1 MYYRL
6 AYLLALC
13 LQVQFCFAQQ
23 GPRHQFALTNEND
36 NYTLSFQDRYYSNGL
51 FLRYTQAGG
60 LGKKQNGS
68 ITIEA
73 AQKIFTPY
81 SFNTEYRKTLDRPF
95 TGLLY
100 LRALRTQIKGNRLV
114 QWGLTAGVIGEK
126 AFGKEVQR
134 WHHRTWGLKYPYGWQ
149 KQLKTGMG
157 ANLEGTMVQPIA
169 QLGNKGFGLRFNSFT
184 QAVAGTLQVQGSSG
198 LQLCVGKTNK
208 VGASALNDTRTC
220 NESSTASTEWFLF
233 YEPQATAQWYNATLQ
248 GTMGQRCQQYF
259 TTKPERMVYQQRLGM
274 VYAPKCWTVLLA
286 YSHKSKEANTM
297 LAKENW
303 GTVSVGYRW

>member
-1 MYYRL
+1 MQHRL
-6 AYLLALC
+6 ACLLALC
-13 LQVQFCFAQQ
+13 LQVHLCFAQQ
-23 GPRHQFALTNEND
+23 GSRHQFVLTNEND
-36 NYTLSFQDRYYSNGL
+36 NYTLTYTDRYYSNGI

-60 LGKKQNGS
+60 FREAQKGS

-73 AQKIFTPY
+73 GQKIFTPY
-81 SFNTEYRKTLDRPF
+81 TFNTEYRKTLDRPF

-100 LRALRTQIKGNRLV
+100 LRALRTQMKGSRLM
-114 QWGLTAGVIGEK
+114 QWGMTAGVVGEK

-149 KQLKTGMG
+149 KQLKTGVG
-157 ANLEGTMVQPIA
+157 ANLEGSMVQPVVH
-169 QLGNKGFGLRFNSFT
+169 LGSKAFGMRLNSFA
-184 QAVAGTLQVQGSSG
+184 QAAAGSLQVQGCSG

-208 VGASALNDTRTC
+208 VGTSALHDSRVGA
-220 NESSTASTEWFLF
+220 ASNKALREWFLF
-233 YEPQATAQWYNATLQ
+233 YEPQAIAQWYNATLQ
-248 GTMGQRCQQYF
+248 GTMGQRCKQYF
-259 TTKPERMVYQQRLGM
+259 TTRPERMVYQQRLGM

-286 YSHKSKEANTM
+286 YAHKSKEATTM